1 MLAHVSGERPSRGT
15 VPRAARGRA
24 RCFGL
29 CVALDD
35 EDHRVAGDGA
45 EADGP
50 HVAELLVEAFT
61 ALTLVIWWA
70 WSARV

>member
-1 MLAHVSGERPSRGT
+1 MCQASDRLERRPD
-15 VPRAARGRA
+15 RAAGRP
-24 RCFGL
+24 RTSGMLGL